1 MKKTILIL
9 SIMALIFTSCK
20 RDEILNEGDK
30 WHNGHAA
37 VDLGLP
43 SGLYWATCNI
53 GASSTEGYGDYYAWG
68 ETSVKKYYSEENS
81 ETYMSR
87 INDISGDAQYDAA
100 RANWGG
106 QWRMPT
112 KYEMQELQNECKW
125 TWVEGPVE
133 GYEITGPNGNSIF
146 LPAAGAKYDYGDINK
161 GYASY
166 WTSKPYKGDTGNE
179 VYNIA
184 HAYGYYSVQDDF
196 YPFGKH
202 EGLTIRPVF
211 GGKVKPVGID
221 ARSRYVEDLT
231 ATTARFS
238 IGAIQEENYI
248 IEAYGACW
256 STNAKPTIDDYHCTF
271 YEYADPDND
280 GEILGDVYLENLMPN
295 TKYYIR
301 AFATHNGVVVYGEVM
316 SFMTLPEESG
326 QEHGRTYIDLG
337 LPSGLKWAMY
347 NFGSSDYYAW
357 GDEDWKD
364 TYEAG
369 NCNTYGIEMNDISG
383 SEYDPVQ
390 RSWGGQWR
398 MPTVYEMQE
407 LVENCS
413 WEWVSEHHY
422 DDALSEYVNPGYKVT
437 GPNGNSIYLPV
448 RGYRESVEYYH
459 RDERGYYWTS
469 MPYYDGNNHHAYCLE
484 FGSEDVQ
491 ISPNWR
497 YYGLNIRPVMGYNEA
512 LYPTVRMN
520 YVTDITTNSAKC
532 SAYIE
537 YSNDATVGIYGCGFV
552 WSESQEYPTMENCDN
567 WGYSGSY
574 SNENDYGYDY
584 SYEMNYLEPNTTY
597 YVRAFIETSMGNLYS
612 ESIVGFTTLEEET
625 ISGTENGYDYV
636 DLGLSVKWATCNV
649 GADSPEEYG
658 DYYAWGETTTKAYYS
673 SSNSATNGLSI
684 SELKSQGYID
694 SEGNLKPKYDAAQA
708 NWGGEWRMSTKE
720 EQQELID
727 NCTWTWTSQN
737 GVNGYKVTGPN
748 GNSIF
753 LPAAGLRNGSSLS
766 NAGNYGYYWSST
778 PNDYGD
784 YDAYYLDFDSS
795 NHYMGSSGRG
805 YGQSVRP
812 VLE

>member
-9 SIMALIFTSCK
+9 SIITLVFASCK
-20 RDEILNEGDK
+20 RDEMLYEGDK
-30 WHNGHAA
+30 LHNGHAA

-53 GASSTEGYGDYYAWG
+53 GASSPEGYGDYYAWG

-166 WTSKPYKGDTGNE
+166 WTSKPYKGDTGDE

-202 EGLTIRPVF
+202 EGLTIRPVL

-221 ARSRYVEDLT
+221 ARSRYVEDFT

-271 YEYADPDND
+271 YEYADPDSD
-280 GEILGDVYLENLMPN
+280 GEILGNVYLENLMPN

-301 AFATHNGVVVYGEVM
+301 AFATHDGVVVYGEVM

-469 MPYYDGNNHHAYCLE
+469 MPYYDGNNYHAYCLE

-497 YYGLNIRPVMGYNEA
+497 YYGLNIRPVIGYNED
-512 LYPTVRMN
+512 LYPKVRMN
-520 YVTDITTNSAKC
+520 DVTDITTHSAKC

-537 YSNDATVGIYGCGFV
+537 YTGTVENYGRGFIWSKNDA
-552 WSESQEYPTMENCDN
+552 SPTLENYDDCVYAD
-567 WGYSGSY
+567 YY
-574 SNENDYGYDY
+574 ENDYSCEIYNLN
-584 SYEMNYLEPNTTY
+584 SNTVY
-597 YVRAFIETSMGNLYS
+597 YVRAFVHTSMGDVYS
-612 ESIVGFTTLEEET
+612 DVFSFTTLPEG
-625 ISGTENGYDYV
+625 SGQECGHSYI
-636 DLGLSVKWATCNV
+636 DLGLPSGVKWATCNV
-649 GADSPEEYG
+649 GASSPEEYG
-658 DYYAWGETTTKAYYS
+658 DYFAWGETMTKETYTEYNCPTYGLDA
-673 SSNSATNGLSI
+673 SALQ
-684 SELKSQGYID
+684 LQGYID
-694 SEGNLKPKYDAAQA
+694 GDGNLTPQYDAATV
-708 NWGGEWRMSTKE
+708 NWGGSWRMPTRE

-727 NCTWTWTSQN
+727 DCTWTWTSQN

-753 LPAAGLRNGSSLS
+753 LPAAGFRDGSSLYL
-766 NAGNYGYYWSST
+766 AGSDGYYWSST
-778 PNDYGD
+778 PNDFYAFSL
-784 YDAYYLDFDSS
+784 YFYSS
-795 NHYMGSSGRG
+795 NHYMGSYGRG
-805 YGQSVRP
+805 YGRSVRP